1 MRVQKAWGGPA
12 LPGDRHHAADPHAP
26 PALAGYTGVLASF
39 AFGLAALVVVLAT
52 RNPRAAVFQVLPV
65 VLAMLL
71 GGGAAALWLLRRTRA
86 PLWLLLAGP
95 SLAALASMLSTV
107 LLLATAHGKV
117 LGVVFARGLVER
129 GLLAAPLLGALIGG
143 GLWLLER
150 ARQRELAVWTAQQ
163 LAQTQREH
171 LEHER
176 TLAQLQLLQAQIEP
190 HFIYNTLANLRQ
202 LIKTD
207 SARALQM
214 LDHLIRYF
222 KLALP
227 GFRADRLP
235 LRDEL
240 ALVQAYLDLLS
251 ERTGRPM
258 NLRAEVP
265 EPVANAMLL
274 PGALLCLAENAV
286 KHGLP
291 EGDAAL
297 ALRISAHRAG
307 PRWILSVRDNGAG
320 LPSHPEPSPRGTG
333 TGLPNLRER
342 LRLAYGDTATLH
354 LHDAHP
360 GCEAVMTLPWEDTPH
375 ARPDRR

>member
-1 MRVQKAWGGPA
+1 
-12 LPGDRHHAADPHAP
+12 
-26 PALAGYTGVLASF
+26 VLASF

-52 RNPRAAVFQVLPV
+52 RNPRMAMFQVL
-65 VLAMLL
+65 
-71 GGGAAALWLLRRTRA
+71 LWLLRRTRA
-86 PLWLLLAGP
+86 PLWMLLAGP
-95 SLAALASMLSTV
+95 SLATTASMLAAV
-107 LLLATAHGKV
+107 LLLALSHNKM
-117 LGVVFARGLVER
+117 LGMVFSRPVVER
-129 GLLAAPLLGALIGG
+129 GLLAAPLLGALVGG

-150 ARQRELAVWTAQQ
+150 ARQRERAVWAAQQ
-163 LAQTQREH
+163 LARAHGQQ
-171 LEHER
+171 LQHER

-202 LIKTD
+202 LIKLD

-251 ERTGRPM
+251 ERMGRPM

-265 EPVANAMLL
+265 EPVAGAMLL

-291 EGDAAL
+291 DGDAPL
-297 ALRISAHRAG
+297 ELRISAHRAG
-307 PRWILSVRDNGAG
+307 PSWMLSVRDNGAG
-320 LPSHPEPSPRGTG
+320 LPSQPTPPRGGG
-333 TGLPNLRER
+333 TGLANLRER
-342 LRLAYGDTATLH
+342 LRLSYGDAATLH
-354 LHDAHP
+354 LHNAHP
-360 GCEAVMTLPWEDTPH
+360 GCEAVMTLPWEDH

>member
-1 MRVQKAWGGPA
+1 LSTPPPERPP
-12 LPGDRHHAADPHAP
+12 LDDP
-26 PALAGYTGVLASF
+26 PAPLALEGYAGVLASF
-39 AFGLAALVVVLAT
+39 AVGLAALVVVLAT
-52 RNPRAAVFQVLPV
+52 RNPRVAMFQVLPV
-65 VLAMLL
+65 VAAMLL

-86 PLWLLLAGP
+86 PLWMLIAGP
-95 SLAALASMLSTV
+95 SLATTASMLATV
-107 LLLATAHGKV
+107 MLLASVHGKM
-117 LGVVFARGLVER
+117 LGVVFSRPVVER
-129 GLLAAPLLGALIGG
+129 GLLAAPLLGALVGG

-150 ARQRELAVWTAQQ
+150 ARQRERAVWAAQQ
-163 LAQTQREH
+163 LARAHGQH
-171 LEHER
+171 LQHER
-176 TLAQLQLLQAQIEP
+176 TLVQLQLLQAQIEP

-202 LIKTD
+202 LIKLD

-227 GFRADRLP
+227 GFRAERLP

-251 ERTGRPM
+251 ERMGRPM

-265 EPVANAMLL
+265 EPVAGAMLL

-291 EGDAAL
+291 EGDAPL
-297 ALRISAHRAG
+297 ELRIAAHRAG
-307 PRWILSVRDNGAG
+307 PSWLLSVRDNGAG
-320 LPSHPEPSPRGTG
+320 LPSHPEPSQRGTG
-333 TGLPNLRER
+333 TGLANLRER
-342 LRLAYGDTATLH
+342 LRLSYGEAATLH
-354 LHDAHP
+354 LHNAHP
-360 GCEAVMTLPWEDTPH
+360 GCEAVLTLPWEERH

>member
-1 MRVQKAWGGPA
+1 
-12 LPGDRHHAADPHAP
+12 
-26 PALAGYTGVLASF
+26 VLASF
-39 AFGLAALVVVLAT
+39 AFGLAALVIVLAT
-52 RNPRAAVFQVLPV
+52 RNPRTATFQVLPV
-65 VLAMLL
+65 VITMLA
-71 GGGAAALWLLRRTRA
+71 GGGATALWLLRRTRA
-86 PLWLLLAGP
+86 PLWLLVAGP
-95 SLAALASMLSTV
+95 ALATTAAMLVTV
-107 LLLATAHGKV
+107 LLLALSHNKV
-117 LGVVFARGLVER
+117 LGVVFARPLVER
-129 GLLAAPLLGALIGG
+129 GLLAAPLLGALVGG

-150 ARQRELAVWTAQQ
+150 ARQRERAVWAAQQ
-163 LAQTQREH
+163 LARAHGQQ
-171 LEHER
+171 LQHER

-202 LIKTD
+202 LVKLD

-251 ERTGRPM
+251 ERMGRPM

-291 EGDAAL
+291 EGEAAL
-297 ALRISAHRAG
+297 ELRISAHRAG
-307 PRWILSVRDNGAG
+307 PSWLLSVRDNGAG
-320 LPSHPEPSPRGTG
+320 LPSHPEPPTRGTG
-333 TGLPNLRER
+333 TGLANLRER
-342 LRLAYGDTATLH
+342 LRLSYGDAATLH
-354 LHDAHP
+354 LHNAHP
-360 GCEAVMTLPWEDTPH
+360 GCEAVLTLPWEETPH